1 MRKMIITSAVASLL
15 LLGTSAARAGS
26 ALAQGSPDVLLC
38 TSLGCTMV
46 NGVCVLFDAT
56 TGQQYEAVLRT
67 SNLDGGV
74 FTVTGSIPPGMF
86 VPAQYTAAGTI
97 LGGTPT
103 QQGTFTFTVQGVDNS
118 QQIIP
123 PQTFQVTVDAA
134 LPVTINTPPPSAGT
148 VGTSYFANFFAAN
161 GTPPYTW
168 TRTSG
173 QFPPGLALQSQGG
186 RDTGN
191 ELAGVPTVAGTFVF
205 TMTVTDATGGQAS
218 QRFSIAIQPRH
229 HRG

>member
-1 MRKMIITSAVASLL
+1 MQV
-15 LLGTSAARAGS
+15 RAHS
-26 ALAQGSPDVLLC
+26 RHLSV
-38 TSLGCTMV
+38 
-46 NGVCVLFDAT
+46 GV
-56 TGQQYEAVLRT
+56 R
-67 SNLDGGV
+67 
-74 FTVTGSIPPGMF
+74 
-86 VPAQYTAAGTI
+86 
-97 LGGTPT
+97 PT

-134 LPVTINTPPPSAGT
+134 LAVTINTPPPSAGT